1 MTSSNKRTALSPKQ
15 KKEICLYIQNQIKWT
30 QQSVADI
37 FSQKWNISVSRR
49 VIGDIWA
56 GKESWL
62 AVDISNALNSLKK
75 KRPAALEELEE
86 ELYSWFL
93 YVRSQNIPLND
104 AVVIEKA
111 VKLSK
116 GRQISEI
123 KFSVGWFTRLKQRFG
138 ISSKKLFGESAGA
151 DNEAV
156 TLGRETAVRKIRE
169 YEPDHVYNCDETAL
183 NFEVL
188 PDKSLP
194 TRRTIIKV

>member
-1 MTSSNKRTALSPKQ
+1 M
-15 KKEICLYIQNQIKWT
+15 YIQNQIKWT

-56 GKESWL
+56 GKENWL
-62 AVDISNALNSLKK
+62 AVDISNALSSLKK

-93 YVRSQNIPLND
+93 HVRSQNIPLND

-111 VKLSK
+111 VQLSK
-116 GRQISEI
+116 GRQIGEI
-123 KFSVGWFTRLKQRFG
+123 KFSVGWFTRFKQRFG

-156 TLGRETAVRKIRE
+156 TLGREAAVRKIRE
-169 YEPDHVYNCDETAL
+169 YAPDDVYDCDETAL
-183 NFEVL
+183 NFKML
-188 PDKSLP
+188 PDKSLSS
-194 TRRTIIKV
+194 